1 MSLNDTTFHVIA
13 QTPTPHPQNKTFQ
26 CSLLPIVLLLRDT
39 FSKPVFSISKIHHKF
54 DHSLPSTLFLA
65 QCNRLLPCFP
75 TFTLASKRTYLKAN
89 YMIPLNLVLI
99 ILLHSS
105 KLLQCTELNSLCY
118 KQFPTHGGWNGR
130 EL

>member
-1 MSLNDTTFHVIA
+1 MKREFPMSLNDTTFHVIA

-65 QCNRLLPCFP
+65 QCNSFLPCFS
-75 TFTLASKRTYLKAN
+75 TFILASKIYSLKAN
-89 YMIPLNLVLI
+89 YMILFKSCSNYIATFLKTPAVYR
-99 ILLHSS
+99 
-105 KLLQCTELNSLCY
+105 TELPVL
-118 KQFPTHGGWNGR
+118 
-130 EL
+130 